1 MGDETVSEKKRCVIV
16 GGADI
21 GDYARVKQ
29 YLRADDAIVFCDSGL
44 KHMEARRSP
53 TAGQTKPRTLL

>member
-29 YLRADDAIVFCDSGL
+29 YLREDDAVVFCDSGL
-44 KHMEARRSP
+44 KHMEA
-53 TAGQTKPRTLL
+53 LV

>member
-21 GDYARVKQ
+21 GDYTRVKQ
-29 YLRADDAIVFCDSGL
+29 YLREDDAVVFCDSGL
-44 KHMEARRSP
+44 KHMEAL
-53 TAGQTKPRTLL
+53 GV

>member
-21 GDYARVKQ
+21 GDYAHVKQ
-29 YLRADDAIVFCDSGL
+29 YLRADDAIVFSQRSFLLL
-44 KHMEARRSP
+44 KF
-53 TAGQTKPRTLL
+53 